1 MMFSHKELFFM
12 SSSKAH
18 IRAVAKYTKEN
29 YEDLRVRVPKG
40 RKAEL
45 EARVKA
51 EGKSIN
57 GIINDFLRGY
67 LGMDEAEWKMKSGQ
81 DVQDME
87 S

>member
-1 MMFSHKELFFM
+1 M